1 MAFSSLMASILATGF
16 TLALVLR
23 LPRLIKGAGNLW
35 LWLTHLGMS
44 IVLWLA
50 VEPVYLFIDRLMGSV
65 NAANLLSHIC
75 INFVF
80 FAGGTQIALSAGR
93 LDVVG
98 KIRRLSVAALPLC
111 VALMTVLFFVAD
123 LSYSNMGLN
132 AFRREETAV
141 VLYKLALYLYPA
153 LISALLV
160 KPLLRAASSSVHGVP
175 YYSKKLMAVGFGLVI
190 AAPVGHLAELTNR
203 QLYWITDIF
212 IYPAILCVL
221 LGTTLGFIS
230 ACRLSRQ
237 KVAYAH

>member
-1 MAFSSLMASILATGF
+1 MAFSISVAAILATGF
-16 TLALVLR
+16 TLALGLR

-50 VEPVYLFIDRLMGSV
+50 VEPVYLFVDRLMGSV
-65 NAANLLSHIC
+65 NAANLISHIC

-93 LDVVG
+93 LDVVA
-98 KIRRLSVAALPLC
+98 KIRHLSVVVLPLS
-111 VALMTVLFFVAD
+111 VALMTALFFVSE

-141 VLYKLALYLYPA
+141 VLYKLALYIYPA
-153 LISALLV
+153 IISALLV
-160 KPLLRAASSSVHGVP
+160 TPLLQAASDSVHGVP

-190 AAPVGHLAELTNR
+190 ASPIGHLAELTNR
-203 QLYWITDIF
+203 QLNWITDIF

-230 ACRLSRQ
+230 TWRLHRQ